1 MKTKLTW
8 LSAPQWPKS
17 SIDDI
22 ISNLPEEDED
32 DWMDFDDD
40 DDDFFDEPK
49 KKDLNPSRPKKSKD
63 LTLSRFG

>member
-1 MKTKLTW
+1 MPKLPT
-8 LSAPQWPKS
+8 LPTPPIVEEPT
-17 SIDDI
+17 IDDI